1 MPEEHYAFAVPIAPG
16 KLKTWKRMVE
26 EIKGPRKKEYQASRK
41 KTGITH
47 EHVWLQHT
55 PQGDFVVVSVVGKD
69 APNMMERLAASKGA
83 FDKWFLEQVA
93 EIHGIQ
99 PDSLPPAN
107 ESYLDIL

>member
-41 KTGITH
+41 KAGITH

-93 EIHGIQ
+93 DIHGIR
-99 PDSLPPAN
+99 PDSMPPAN

>member
-1 MPEEHYAFAVPIAPG
+1 M
-16 KLKTWKRMVE
+16 
-26 EIKGPRKKEYQASRK
+26 
-41 KTGITH
+41 
-47 EHVWLQHT
+47 
-55 PQGDFVVVSVVGKD
+55 VVSVVGKD